1 MSKGTIDGIIHRLII
16 QNLLKAFKK
25 VKVPRRYV
33 SNTRGCQSGT
43 SYRTNN
49 AVVCCLLCR
58 EGKNV
63 HSSALFESALYL
75 PYKNAYKTREIS
87 VAPFVCCV
95 RTGVYLVHNSRNS
108 LYTRFSLLSVLRMS
122 RLARDGTTEPVSRDQ
137 MARTGKEKTNIFP
150 VRLITS
156 WIDNLTRLI
165 YSLYPHVH
173 KTAVCSVKSGN
184 KWTEPTLRARSF
196 CYTKGCTN
204 IASERGSV
212 APLNLSVMPAPGT
225 YYGHT
230 YI

>member
-1 MSKGTIDGIIHRLII
+1 MSKGIIDGIIHSRLII
-16 QNLLKAFKK
+16 QNLLKAFR
-25 VKVPRRYV
+25 KVPRRYV

-63 HSSALFESALYL
+63 HSSAFFESALYL
-75 PYKNAYKTREIS
+75 PYKNVYKTREIS

-137 MARTGKEKTNIFP
+137 MARTGKEKQTFF
-150 VRLITS
+150 LF
-156 WIDNLTRLI
+156 
-165 YSLYPHVH
+165 SLSRAGS
-173 KTAVCSVKSGN
+173 T
-184 KWTEPTLRARSF
+184 TL
-196 CYTKGCTN
+196 
-204 IASERGSV
+204 
-212 APLNLSVMPAPGT
+212 PG
-225 YYGHT
+225 
-230 YI
+230 